1 MRNLQK
7 LVLPTLIIIIIGL
20 IYFSYFS
27 PSDELGDFST
37 FDTNSNASV
46 QVVVKFVSEK
56 GIKRDNQGNTL
67 FYVVDKNN
75 REVEVSGPSK
85 LPPGM
90 NEAVSLVLTG
100 HLTKDHFHAHGLE
113 LRN

>member
-1 MRNLQK
+1 MNVQK
-7 LVLPTLIIIIIGL
+7 IVIPGLVLIIVAF

-37 FDTNSNASV
+37 LSTNSNASV
-46 QVVVKFVSEK
+46 QIIVKFVSEK
-56 GIKRDNQGNTL
+56 GITRDKEGGAH
-67 FYVVDKNN
+67 FYVLDKKN
-75 REVEVSGPSK
+75 REVEVSGPGK

-90 NEAVSLVLTG
+90 DNAVSLVLTG
-100 HLTKDHFHAHGLE
+100 HMSGEHFHAHGIE